1 MTKVVG
7 TLTRESDGMD
17 AFGRAA
23 RVLAADESRSSGTYS
38 LIQDA
43 NGDWSIPVVAGK
55 TYRIRMLGLWQTTN
69 TTAGGAWKIVLAGGA
84 AGTFAGL
91 WLADSAASGAPDQL
105 PISAD
110 DAAASYAGASAANT
124 DMIITMDVVFACTTG
139 GTFNIHMAANVTT
152 IGTAK
157 LMAGSALLWEPY

>member
-1 MTKVVG
+1 MAKVAG
-7 TLTRESDGMD
+7 SLSRESDGRS
-17 AFGRAA
+17 AFPTTV
-23 RVLAADESRSSGTYS
+23 RVLASDESRSNNTYS

-43 NGDWSIPVVAGK
+43 NGDWSIPVIAGK
-55 TYRIRMLGLWQTTN
+55 TYRIRMLGRWQTTN

-110 DAAASYAGASAANT
+110 GSGASYAGASATNT
-124 DMIITMDVVFACTTG
+124 NTIITMDVVFACTTG
-139 GTFNIHMAANVTT
+139 GTFNIHMAANVASV
-152 IGTAK
+152 GTAK
-157 LMAGSALLWEPY
+157 TMAGSALIWDEL